1 MKNFITLAL
10 LIGFATLTF
19 TACGDKDEDSGDTGT
34 EQVQEEETDEPEGG
48 DTGDGGEAG
57 EGGDTGEA
65 GEGDTGDAAEADA
78 GVDSDAAVS
87 YLEFPPMYVT
97 ITLPGMTVKL

>member
-19 TACGDKDEDSGDTGT
+19 TACGDKEDSGDTGT
-34 EQVQEEETDEPEGG
+34 EQVQEEETDEAEGG
-48 DTGDGGEAG
+48 DAGDSGDAG

-65 GEGDTGDAAEADA
+65 GEGDTGDAGEEDA
-78 GVDSDAAVS
+78 GVDADVGVS

-97 ITLPGMTVKL
+97 IILPEAIAKL